1 MRSRP
6 DRPPFRARRRL
17 GFTLIEVLIALSLL
31 SILMVVLTSAMRAM
45 GQTEER
51 VDQRIAQ
58 AFAFLA
64 VRVLRKMATSSP
76 DTTGAPALVGGGQI
90 SRPD

>member
-1 MRSRP
+1 M
-6 DRPPFRARRRL
+6 AELRRRIACPVL
-17 GFTLIEVLIALSLL
+17 PVEEVGLDGDML
-31 SILMVVLTSAMRAM
+31 
-45 GQTEER
+45 E
-51 VDQRIAQ
+51 AQ